1 MLIHSKV
8 DEIMKLLLDELNI
21 VNKQYI
27 PTKKVVLYYELE
39 RERKRKDGQY
49 SFSKLSLIITTD
61 GIRYFFLKKT
71 VP

>member
-27 PTKKVVLYYELE
+27 PTKKIVLYYELE

-49 SFSKLSLIITTD
+49 SFSKLSLIITSD
-61 GIRYFFLKKT
+61 GIRFNYFSKI
-71 VP
+71 